1 MNYASSSFIAPE
13 IVFACFQ
20 LENRFFR
27 FSTKG
32 CAGFGETDVQVFG
45 DRNIIWTANWPT
57 TVWRTSSQCARGFTI
72 LSKEQLRDQLVDRLG
87 CREEETEIVVALSS
101 GLVGSY
107 LREEH
112 LTWGGSWTW
121 HLSCHSTARG
131 PPDPLPRLAVSPFHV
146 WPVPFLQIQFSSPA
160 AFWCQLLHR
169 LDIESDSGL
178 NQLVVC
184 VLQSPLS
191 MTLVHST
198 SQRCL
203 WHTRT

>member
-1 MNYASSSFIAPE
+1 MFGLFSLFFIFMLLKAELYICVLLSVFSKEKALSRLLAISFGL
-13 IVFACFQ
+13 FY
-20 LENRFFR
+20 RFC
-27 FSTKG
+27 TK
-32 CAGFGETDVQVFG
+32 
-45 DRNIIWTANWPT
+45 
-57 TVWRTSSQCARGFTI
+57 I

-131 PPDPLPRLAVSPFHV
+131 PQDPLPRLAVSPFHV